1 LQKRDA
7 MQRNESLIRLRNL
20 LISLAVFASLVLYAS
35 RYAEPVLRVS
45 VLPDQPPP
53 VLRRKLKPLTDYLG
67 QRIGIKMEFR
77 PMLNGDTLVDA
88 LLGHQLDLVRIDDSY
103 LARAQVRSNGRVI
116 ALVQREKP
124 SDDGSEAIAAPG
136 DYIWA
141 VRTDMDSNLREKLTD
156 AFLSLSRNSS
166 QGRDILDLQ
175 QARRFIPARVV
186 NRPVLQADPAQ
197 P

>member
-1 LQKRDA
+1 

-77 PMLNGDTLVDA
+77 PMLNGDALVDA